1 MAWTECNVV
10 NIEKP
15 TLLWENS
22 SPDSAFAAQ
31 TINIDV
37 RNYKAIGFLIQ
48 NRNDSDYPTQRYQT
62 YIIRTRSSISNEDAL
77 GAANFATNP
86 TYSVVRRYTINSST
100 GAITFT
106 AGRYTGSGGS
116 ADWNYCVIPLK
127 IYGYE
132 DIPTPVTPDLKDV
145 NPNLSAAEP
154 FRLALKYY
162 NSAATCSSTCVKGYS
177 KVKVKAVS
185 SSGYSISFYDN
196 AGTVVG
202 STTSLTT
209 TNWTEITIPSGAY
222 IMQAKYTGTSS
233 NNTVRSVYY
242 ALLV

>member
-1 MAWTECNVV
+1 MAWTECNVTYM
-10 NIEKP
+10 EKP

-22 SPDSAFAAQ
+22 SPDEAFAAQ

-37 RNYKAIGFLIQ
+37 RNYKALGFLIQ
-48 NRNDSDYPTQRYQT
+48 NRNSSDYTNQRYQT

-77 GAANFATNP
+77 GAANYITNP
-86 TYSVVRRYTINSST
+86 TASLVRRYTINSST

-106 AGRYTGSGGS
+106 AGRYTGSSDSG
-116 ADWNYCVIPLK
+116 DWNYCVIPLK

-132 DIPTPVTPDLKDV
+132 NIPTPVTPDLKDI

-162 NSAATCSSTCVKGYS
+162 NSTATCSSTCVKGYS
-177 KVKVKAVS
+177 KAKVKAAAT
-185 SSGYSISFYDN
+185 SGYSITFYDN
-196 AGTVVG
+196 TGTVVG

-222 IMQAKYTGTSS
+222 VMQAKYTGSS
-233 NNTVRSVYY
+233 ASSTVRNVYY